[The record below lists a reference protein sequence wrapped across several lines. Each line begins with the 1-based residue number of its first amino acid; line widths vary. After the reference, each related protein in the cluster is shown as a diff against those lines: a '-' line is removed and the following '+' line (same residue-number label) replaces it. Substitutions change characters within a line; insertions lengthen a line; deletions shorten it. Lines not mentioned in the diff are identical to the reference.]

1 MLRKRL
7 LLPVATVLVVA
18 FAVTWPLLSGRVAYL
33 TLDRRLK
40 VEINRVPVDGEIL
53 SNRNAAIV
61 TRRDAGK
68 RHSYQLFFE
77 GDMDSTGDTGT
88 VVDCHEWVAPHF
100 PLLLET
106 RTYPPCKRLPDDG
119 PVLRRWRLVIRR
131 NSMQFVLK
139 DNSTISVVG
148 PD

>member
-1 MLRKRL
+1 MLRKWL
-7 LLPVATVLVVA
+7 LLPVATVLVIA
-18 FAVTWPLLSGRVAYL
+18 FAAAWLLLSGRVAYL

-40 VEINRVPVDGEIL
+40 VEINGVPVGGEIL
-53 SNRNAAIV
+53 RNRTTAVV

-77 GDMDSTGDTGT
+77 GDIDSTGDTGT
-88 VVDCHEWVAPHF
+88 VVDCHEWVAPDF

-106 RTYPPCKRLPDDG
+106 RSYPPCKRLPDDG
-119 PVLRRWRLVIRR
+119 PVSRRWPLIVRGR
-131 NSMQFVLK
+131 SMQFVTK
-139 DNSTISVVG
+139 DNSTISVVM

>member
-7 LLPVATVLVVA
+7 LLPVAAVLVIA
-18 FAVTWPLLSGRVAYL
+18 FAVAWLLLSDRVAYL
-33 TLDRRLK
+33 TLDRRFK
-40 VEINRVPVDGEIL
+40 VQVNGVPVDGEIL
-53 SNRNAAIV
+53 SNRTTAIV

-77 GDMDSTGDTGT
+77 GDIDSTGDTGT

-106 RTYPPCKRLPDDG
+106 RTYPPCRRLPDDG
-119 PVLRRWRLVIRR
+119 PALRRWPLVVRG
-131 NSMQFVLK
+131 NSMQFVTK
-139 DNSTISVVG
+139 DNFTISVVG

>member
-1 MLRKRL
+1 MPRKRF
-7 LLPVATVLVVA
+7 LLPVAVILVIA
-18 FAVTWPLLSGRVAYL
+18 FAVAWLLRSDRIAYL

-40 VEINRVPVDGEIL
+40 VEANGVLVEGEIL
-53 SNRNAAIV
+53 SNRTNAIV

-68 RHSYQLFFE
+68 SHSYQLFFE
-77 GDMDSTGDTGT
+77 GDIDSNGDTGT
-88 VVDCHEWVAPHF
+88 VVDCHGWVAPHF

-106 RTYPPCKRLPDDG
+106 RTYPPCKRLPEDG
-119 PVLRRWRLVIRR
+119 PVLRRWPLVVRG

>member
-7 LLPVATVLVVA
+7 LLLVATTLVIAVA
-18 FAVTWPLLSGRVAYL
+18 LAWLLRSGRIAYL

-40 VEINRVPVDGEIL
+40 VEINGVRVDGEIL
-53 SNRNAAIV
+53 SNRTDAIV

-68 RHSYQLFFE
+68 SHSYQLFFE
-77 GDMDSTGDTGT
+77 GDIDSNGDTGT

-106 RTYPPCKRLPDDG
+106 RTYPPCKHLLDDG
-119 PVLRRWRLVIRR
+119 PVLRRWPLVVRG

-139 DNSTISVVG
+139 DNSTVSVVG